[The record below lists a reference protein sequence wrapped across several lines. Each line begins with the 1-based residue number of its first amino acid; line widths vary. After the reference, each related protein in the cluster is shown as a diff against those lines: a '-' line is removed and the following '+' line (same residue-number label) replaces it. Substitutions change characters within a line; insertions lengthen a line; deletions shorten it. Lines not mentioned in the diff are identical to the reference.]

1 MKATLIAWMSPW
13 VLALV
18 VTGAGCQKA
27 SAVSEQL
34 LYLDS
39 VDGPATV
46 SVGDAAVYTIH
57 GHKPD
62 PAWSVDAPA
71 IQLDGAAVTVDV
83 IGHRASKRMAIQMLT
98 PFTTTAT
105 LSDLPAGSF
114 TVRFKGRQQTLERS
128 LSVLA
133 KHDLNRP

>member
-1 MKATLIAWMSPW
+1 MKAPLISLITPV

-18 VTGAGCQKA
+18 LTGAGCQKA

-46 SVGDAAVYTIH
+46 SVGQAAVYTIH

-62 PAWSVDAPA
+62 PAWLVDAPA
-71 IQLDGAAVTVDV
+71 IQRSGAVVTVDV
-83 IGHRASKRMAIQMLT
+83 VGHRASQRMAIQMLT

-105 LSDLPAGSF
+105 LSDLPAGTV
-114 TVRFKGRQQTLERS
+114 TVRFKGRQQSLERS
-128 LSVLA
+128 LSIVA
-133 KHDLNRP
+133 Q

>member
-1 MKATLIAWMSPW
+1 MKAFSISWISPW

-18 VTGAGCQKA
+18 VAGTGCQKA
-27 SAVSEQL
+27 SAVSEQP

-39 VDGPATV
+39 VAGPATV
-46 SVGDAAVYTIH
+46 SVGQLAVYTIH

-62 PAWSVDAPA
+62 PAWVVDAPA
-71 IQLDGAAVTVDV
+71 IQRSGSVVTVDV
-83 IGHRASKRMAIQMLT
+83 IGHRANKRMAIQMLT

-105 LSDLPAGSF
+105 LSELPFGSF

-133 KHDLNRP
+133 E